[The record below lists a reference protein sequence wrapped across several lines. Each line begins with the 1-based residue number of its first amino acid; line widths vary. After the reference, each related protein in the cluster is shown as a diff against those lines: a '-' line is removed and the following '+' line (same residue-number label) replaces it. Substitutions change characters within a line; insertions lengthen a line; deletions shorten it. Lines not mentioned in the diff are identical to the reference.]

1 MSFISLLDK
10 KQEAGTELIMGN
22 SSISSKMC
30 IYPLA
35 KTYSLLSPLSFS
47 SVG

>member
-10 KQEAGTELIMGN
+10 KQESGTELIMGN
-22 SSISSKMC
+22 SSISSIMC

-35 KTYSLLSPLSFS
+35 KDLFTLASLILF
-47 SVG
+47 